1 MFLAMESINYLDTIK
16 RSLLKH
22 EPITLDQMENIR
34 LMNRIDRKFMTNLS
48 KLPEILKETTSL
60 YYAQEVMG
68 KRISPYETLY
78 YDTEELTMYTLHHN
92 SRVNRQKVRMRSYV
106 DSKLSFL
113 EVKKK
118 DLKGKTDKVRIKI
131 NVHSSDFMLDD
142 KTSHFVSNETP
153 YRSSNLK
160 PQLENDFSRITLV
173 NKEMTERLTIDF
185 NIHFRNCKTHIKE
198 SADKLV
204 IIEIKSDGDADSPIL
219 SILSELRIR
228 PVSISKYCL
237 GTVLTNPNAKHNQF
251 KRKLVF
257 INKLTNA
264 CL

>member
-1 MFLAMESINYLDTIK
+1 MDTMNSQDQI
-16 RSLLKH
+16 RQLLLLH
-22 EPITLDQMENIR
+22 DPITLGQMEGIR

-48 KLPEILKETTSL
+48 ILPKILKATIPL
-60 YYAQEVMG
+60 YYVQEVQG
-68 KRISPYETLY
+68 KRVSPYETIY
-78 YDTEELTMYTLHHN
+78 FDTDELTMYTMHHN
-92 SRVNRQKVRMRSYV
+92 SRRNRQKVRMRSYV
-106 DSKLSFL
+106 DSDLSFL

-131 NVHSSDFMLDD
+131 NAHRNELMSDD
-142 KTSHFVSNETP
+142 KTSRFVAKETP
-153 YRSSNLK
+153 YHSSALK

-185 NIHFRNCKTHIKE
+185 HIRFCNCKTHIKE

-264 CL
+264 CF